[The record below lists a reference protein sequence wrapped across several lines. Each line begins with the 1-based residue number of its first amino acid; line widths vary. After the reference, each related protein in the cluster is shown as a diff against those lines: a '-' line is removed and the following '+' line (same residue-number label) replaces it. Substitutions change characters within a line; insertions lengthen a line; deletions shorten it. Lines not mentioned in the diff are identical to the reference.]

1 MSKVLA
7 IAATLKAVLIAASFA
22 LARGDVLPVILISA
36 VLNLAHLGA
45 EPSSERAQRDSM
57 VASRS
62 RDECRLDLLNWRI
75 DDHV

>member
-22 LARGDVLPVILISA
+22 FARGDMFSVILISA
-36 VLNLAHLGA
+36 VFNLTHLGA

-62 RDECRLDLLNWRI
+62 HDE
-75 DDHV
+75 